1 MDYIP
6 KKLNTIQKNNNTNNI
21 INKSYDVNNNIEFP
35 VLINNTNNTNN
46 NDIQINWS
54 NIYKNLS
61 EDDTIIKLNKIKIS
75 KETTIPNNIQSDV
88 ETTTTTSITEKKQ
101 IASSYVDDNGWTH
114 IVKQKGKYKE
124 KKKKN
129 NEDIDKLISEVITI
143 HPK

>member
-35 VLINNTNNTNN
+35 ILINNTNTNN
-46 NDIQINWS
+46 NDIQIDWS

-75 KETTIPNNIQSDV
+75 KETTIPNIIPNDV
-88 ETTTTTSITEKKQ
+88 ETTKTTSITEKKQ

-124 KKKKN
+124 KKKKT

>member
-35 VLINNTNNTNN
+35 ILINNTNTNN
-46 NDIQINWS
+46 NDIQIDWS

-75 KETTIPNNIQSDV
+75 KETTIPNFIPNDV
-88 ETTTTTSITEKKQ
+88 ETTKTTSITEKKQ